1 MIWGGWSCIPHASNA
16 TVRNSDTQHLRMR
29 RPAPT
34 APRPGLASLWA
45 LEPSI
50 ARANLAVQP
59 VLLVLVLALVLSSAC
74 RPLPERSASIH
85 PSIHASILLALAAH
99 GRPALVAVG
108 AAASSTLLN
117 PRDPPGAAQ

>member
-1 MIWGGWSCIPHASNA
+1 
-16 TVRNSDTQHLRMR
+16 MR

-74 RPLPERSASIH
+74 RPLSERSASIH

>member
-1 MIWGGWSCIPHASNA
+1 
-16 TVRNSDTQHLRMR
+16 MR

-59 VLLVLVLALVLSSAC
+59 VLLVLVLVLVLALSSAC
-74 RPLPERSASIH
+74 RPLSERSASIH

-117 PRDPPGAAQ
+117 LRDPPGAAQ